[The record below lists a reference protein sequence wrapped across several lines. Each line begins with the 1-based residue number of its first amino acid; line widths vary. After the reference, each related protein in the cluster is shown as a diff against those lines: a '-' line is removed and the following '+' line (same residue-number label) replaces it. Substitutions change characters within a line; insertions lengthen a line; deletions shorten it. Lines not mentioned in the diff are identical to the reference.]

1 MSLNFSN
8 TRLLGVS
15 QASKFI
21 GGDVFRLSTT
31 QTISIEGMINP
42 ELPGGVSQVDSN
54 FSLIQGEINDM
65 KAAFLTGNG
74 FTPISLNGV
83 SIGNGKIISLD
94 FPSSTDITEN
104 SITLGKYNATIE
116 VYAVSSSVNGDFV
129 PDTDTYD
136 ASTIEIIEAKAINI
150 EDFSENFSFN
160 VTEDDAFNYSQEIT
174 INLRKT
180 TEEDEGFGVATA
192 KAIVGAILG
201 IAKSANAKLGYIDDR
216 YASYLTIIDGT
227 ALFSENYN
235 EVRNEYAFSRNLS
248 LLPSYEGGKYY
259 SAKITHAI
267 TMNDSGIFN
276 IVESGEVK
284 GMKGSAI
291 GKYTNAKNG
300 MENDLLPAA
309 AGRCTSIFNK
319 YKSGVLSDQSYS
331 TFGNSGELSPQSSGT
346 KAIRTSK
353 RFNPIAGTV
362 SYEIEFTNDPKIL
375 AGLVHDYT
383 IEVTK
388 DSGNITTATQRGTI
402 TPYSDKNIDFDY
414 KDAFKSKTSVS
425 DIIGEINALYGQV
438 VSGKALAAYQLTNST
453 ISYPR
458 FGTSLTYSKTFSD
471 DEAILDPATNKGLK
485 RLDLKYNNGAPIRI
499 KSTQMIPNIKEN
511 VYDADQISLGERG
524 IAINAIIERDFGSTN
539 QLPAAI
545 TTQKEK
551 LRTALT
557 RLINEATTNSLFKN
571 STHMPI
577 DSYDIYPTSC
587 TYSINSANQV
597 SFNLES
603 AYVFKDGRSVG
614 DLESFFARSE

>member
-31 QTISIEGMINP
+31 QTVSIEGFMYH
-42 ELPGGVSQVDSN
+42 GSQVDSN
-54 FSLIQGEINDM
+54 FSIIQGEINDM

-116 VYAVSSSVNGDFV
+116 VYTASSSVNGAFA

-136 ASTIEIIEAKAINI
+136 ASTVGVINSNAINI
-150 EDFSENFSFN
+150 ENFSENFSFN
-160 VTEDDAFNYSQEIT
+160 VTEDDAYNYSQEIS
-174 INLRKT
+174 INLRKASG
-180 TEEDEGFGVATA
+180 EDTGFGVATA

-201 IAKSANAKLGYIDDR
+201 ITASANAKLGYVDDR
-216 YASYLTIIDGT
+216 YKEHLFLITGT

-235 EVRNEYAFSRNLS
+235 EVRNEYTFSRNLS
-248 LLPSYEGGKYY
+248 LLPSYEAGDLY
-259 SAKITHAI
+259 SSKITHAI
-267 TMNDSGIFN
+267 AMNDSGIFN

-284 GMKGSAI
+284 GMKGGTG
-291 GKYTNAKNG
+291 GKYENAKAGIEILING
-300 MENDLLPAA
+300 AA
-309 AGRCTSIFNK
+309 SRCVDIFDK
-319 YKSGVLSDQSYS
+319 YKSGALADQSYS
-331 TFGNSGELSPQSSGT
+331 TFGNSGELSPQLGGT

-353 RFNPIAGTV
+353 SFNPIAGTV

-375 AGLVHDYT
+375 VGLAHNYT
-383 IEVTK
+383 IEIVK
-388 DSGNITTATQRGTI
+388 DSNNISTVTQRGTV
-402 TPYSDKNIDFDY
+402 TPYNDKDKDFDY
-414 KDAFKSKTSVS
+414 ESDFKELIDVS
-425 DIIGEINALYGQV
+425 GSTFMSRINDLYGQV
-438 VSGKALAAYQLTNST
+438 KSGSQPDLAAYQLTTSN

-471 DEAILDPATNKGLK
+471 DEAILNPATNNGLK
-485 RLDLKYNNGAPIRI
+485 RLELKYNNGAPIRI
-499 KSTQMIPNIKEN
+499 KSTQMIPNMKEN
-511 VYDADQISLGERG
+511 VYDADQIALGERG
-524 IAINAIIERDFGSTN
+524 ITINAIIERDFDSTN
-539 QLPAAI
+539 QLPDAI
-545 TTQKEK
+545 ITQKAK
-551 LRTALT
+551 LGTALT
-557 RLINEATTNSLFKN
+557 QLINEATTNTLFIN
-571 STHMPI
+571 STHMPNN
-577 DSYDIYPTSC
+577 SYDIYPTSC

-603 AYVFKDGRSVG
+603 AYVFKNGRGIG
-614 DLESFFARSE
+614 DLGSFFARSE